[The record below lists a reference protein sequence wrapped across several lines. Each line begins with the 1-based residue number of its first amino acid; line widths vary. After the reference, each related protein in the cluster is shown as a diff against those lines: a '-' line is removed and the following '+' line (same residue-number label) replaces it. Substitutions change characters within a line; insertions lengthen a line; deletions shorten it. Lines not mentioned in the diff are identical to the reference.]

1 MKVDKLIK
9 IADKAYPDGCIA
21 ACWDR
26 KAHRPKTLEECGGAG
41 CYDGLARFV
50 AVEIS
55 ETYDDDCSDDEQLEQ
70 AARAIQN
77 AADEL
82 QRVADALADASGT
95 APQTM
100 RAPAMTGPRRLA
112 TR

>member
-1 MKVDKLIK
+1 MKVDKIIK

-21 ACWDR
+21 RCWDA
-26 KAHRPKTLEECGGAG
+26 KNHRPRTLEYMDSIG
-41 CYDGLARFV
+41 CCDGLARFV
-50 AVEIS
+50 AVEIA

-70 AARAIQN
+70 AAHAIQN